1 MCDPDG
7 FEDKGIVLRKI
18 GEERLLIK
26 MPNGHLVIG
35 VLPKKTKLELS
46 GIRSN
51 DKVAVF
57 FSPADMSRGTI
68 L

>member
-26 MPNGHLVIG
+26 MANGHLVIG
-35 VLPKKTKLELS
+35 VLPKKNK
-46 GIRSN
+46 IRI
-51 DKVAVF
+51 V
-57 FSPADMSRGTI
+57 RGKI
-68 L
+68 KR